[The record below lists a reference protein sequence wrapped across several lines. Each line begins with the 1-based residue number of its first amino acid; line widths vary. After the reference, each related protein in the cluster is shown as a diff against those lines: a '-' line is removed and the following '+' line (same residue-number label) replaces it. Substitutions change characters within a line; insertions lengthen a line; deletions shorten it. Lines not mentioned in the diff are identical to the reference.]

1 MRNVTDW
8 ELNKLGKLVN
18 NLAELGGNNRERV
31 IFYKDSPML
40 YLAPETR
47 NYQHLC
53 VKDMGALINSFVG
66 ESLSLLTFSAPEIND
81 NAVKLQ
87 F

>member
-1 MRNVTDW
+1 
-8 ELNKLGKLVN
+8 
-18 NLAELGGNNRERV
+18 
-31 IFYKDSPML
+31 ML